1 MYKTCSNCEINK
13 TIDNFHKLKQGQ
25 FGRHSICKLCRA
37 EQNRMKQVR
46 KIIPNYIICKHCNER
61 KLVSNFYKNNKSNTG
76 YQIYCK
82 KCQKQKIAKSKSKLN
97 NYCKIILD
105 KFIRFFKLN

>member
-46 KIIPNYIICKHCNER
+46 KIE
-61 KLVSNFYKNNKSNTG
+61 F
-76 YQIYCK
+76 
-82 KCQKQKIAKSKSKLN
+82 
-97 NYCKIILD
+97 
-105 KFIRFFKLN
+105 